1 MSRTRKLRNLTLTSK
16 TLTMNKNRKK
26 RIADLRERIDI
37 IKNELEEVMEEE
49 QDARDN
55 LPNNLQDSEKAE
67 KMDDTI
73 GSIEYAIGN
82 LEETI
87 ENLDEAVSI

>member
-1 MSRTRKLRNLTLTSK
+1 
-16 TLTMNKNRKK
+16 MNKNRRK

-73 GSIEYAIGN
+73 
-82 LEETI
+82 
-87 ENLDEAVSI
+87 AVSYTHLTLPTTSRV

>member
-16 TLTMNKNRKK
+16 TLTMNKNRRK

-55 LPNNLQDSEKAE
+55 LPNNLQILKKLKKWMILSVRLN
-67 KMDDTI
+67 MR
-73 GSIEYAIGN
+73 
-82 LEETI
+82 LEI
-87 ENLDEAVSI
+87 

>member
-1 MSRTRKLRNLTLTSK
+1 
-16 TLTMNKNRKK
+16 MNKNRRK

-55 LPNNLQDSEKAE
+55 LHNNLQDSEKAE

>member
-1 MSRTRKLRNLTLTSK
+1 
-16 TLTMNKNRKK
+16 MNKNRRK

-55 LPNNLQDSEKAE
+55 PPNNLQDSEKAE

>member
-1 MSRTRKLRNLTLTSK
+1 
-16 TLTMNKNRKK
+16 MNKNRRK

-55 LPNNLQDSEKAE
+55 LQ
-67 KMDDTI
+67 
-73 GSIEYAIGN
+73 
-82 LEETI
+82 
-87 ENLDEAVSI
+87 

>member
-1 MSRTRKLRNLTLTSK
+1 
-16 TLTMNKNRKK
+16 MNKNRRK
-26 RIADLRERIDI
+26 RIADLRERI

>member
-1 MSRTRKLRNLTLTSK
+1 
-16 TLTMNKNRKK
+16 MNKNRRK

-55 LPNNLQDSEKAE
+55 LPNNLQDSEKAG

>member
-1 MSRTRKLRNLTLTSK
+1 LSRTRKLRNLTLTSK
-16 TLTMNKNRKK
+16 TLTMNKNRRK

>member
-1 MSRTRKLRNLTLTSK
+1 
-16 TLTMNKNRKK
+16 MNKNRRK

-67 KMDDTI
+67 DSVILELDARLKQIAGMYDTI

>member
-16 TLTMNKNRKK
+16 TLTMNKNRRK
-26 RIADLRERIDI
+26 RIADLRARIDI

>member
-1 MSRTRKLRNLTLTSK
+1 
-16 TLTMNKNRKK
+16 MNKNRRK

-55 LPNNLQDSEKAE
+55 LLNNLQDSEKAE

>member
-16 TLTMNKNRKK
+16 TLTMNKNRRK

-87 ENLDEAVSI
+87 ENLDEALSI

>member
-1 MSRTRKLRNLTLTSK
+1 MSRTRKLRNLTLTYK
-16 TLTMNKNRKK
+16 TLTMNKNRRK

>member
-1 MSRTRKLRNLTLTSK
+1 MGVG
-16 TLTMNKNRKK
+16 
-26 RIADLRERIDI
+26 IYI

-82 LEETI
+82 LEDSI
-87 ENLDEAVSI
+87 EILDDAVSFYVFAL

>member
-1 MSRTRKLRNLTLTSK
+1 
-16 TLTMNKNRKK
+16 MNKNRRK

-49 QDARDN
+49 QDPRDN

>member
-16 TLTMNKNRKK
+16 TLTMNKNRRK

-55 LPNNLQDSEKAE
+55 QDYEKAE
-67 KMDDTI
+67 KMYDTI
-73 GSIEYAIGN
+73 G
-82 LEETI
+82 
-87 ENLDEAVSI
+87 

>member
-1 MSRTRKLRNLTLTSK
+1 
-16 TLTMNKNRKK
+16 MNKNIRKI
-26 RIADLRERIDI
+26 IADLRERIDI

>member
-1 MSRTRKLRNLTLTSK
+1 
-16 TLTMNKNRKK
+16 MNKNRRK

-55 LPNNLQDSEKAE
+55 LPNNLQASEKAE
-67 KMDDTI
+67 QMDDTI

>member
-16 TLTMNKNRKK
+16 TLTMNRNRRK

>member
-1 MSRTRKLRNLTLTSK
+1 M
-16 TLTMNKNRKK
+16 
-26 RIADLRERIDI
+26 LREKSRGNLWTDI

-87 ENLDEAVSI
+87 KNLDEAVSI

>member
-1 MSRTRKLRNLTLTSK
+1 
-16 TLTMNKNRKK
+16 MNKNRRK

-55 LPNNLQDSEKAE
+55 LPQ
-67 KMDDTI
+67 
-73 GSIEYAIGN
+73 
-82 LEETI
+82 
-87 ENLDEAVSI
+87 

>member
-1 MSRTRKLRNLTLTSK
+1 
-16 TLTMNKNRKK
+16 MNKNRRK

-87 ENLDEAVSI
+87 KNLDEAVSI

>member
-16 TLTMNKNRKK
+16 TLTMNKNRRK

>member
-1 MSRTRKLRNLTLTSK
+1 
-16 TLTMNKNRKK
+16 MNKNRRK

-55 LPNNLQDSEKAE
+55 LPNNLQDSDRK
-67 KMDDTI
+67 
-73 GSIEYAIGN
+73 S
-82 LEETI
+82 
-87 ENLDEAVSI
+87 VV

>member
-16 TLTMNKNRKK
+16 TLTMNKNRRK

-87 ENLDEAVSI
+87 KNLDEAVSI

>member
-1 MSRTRKLRNLTLTSK
+1 
-16 TLTMNKNRKK
+16 MNKNRRK

-55 LPNNLQDSEKAE
+55 LPNNLQDSEKL
-67 KMDDTI
+67 KKWMI
-73 GSIEYAIGN
+73 LSVRLN
-82 LEETI
+82 MRLEI
-87 ENLDEAVSI
+87 

>member
-16 TLTMNKNRKK
+16 TLTMNKNRRK

-49 QDARDN
+49 RDARDN

>member
-1 MSRTRKLRNLTLTSK
+1 
-16 TLTMNKNRKK
+16 MNKNRRK

-67 KMDDTI
+67 KWMI
-73 GSIEYAIGN
+73 LSVRLN
-82 LEETI
+82 MRLEI
-87 ENLDEAVSI
+87 

>member
-1 MSRTRKLRNLTLTSK
+1 MLWRLAGRSGRD
-16 TLTMNKNRKK
+16 
-26 RIADLRERIDI
+26 AGD
-37 IKNELEEVMEEE
+37 EVALGEDEE

>member
-1 MSRTRKLRNLTLTSK
+1 
-16 TLTMNKNRKK
+16 MNKNRRK

-67 KMDDTI
+67 KMD
-73 GSIEYAIGN
+73 
-82 LEETI
+82 
-87 ENLDEAVSI
+87 EAVSI

>member
-1 MSRTRKLRNLTLTSK
+1 
-16 TLTMNKNRKK
+16 MNKNRRK

-55 LPNNLQDSEKAE
+55 LPNNLQLK
-67 KMDDTI
+67 T
-73 GSIEYAIGN
+73 N
-82 LEETI
+82 
-87 ENLDEAVSI
+87 NQ

>member
-1 MSRTRKLRNLTLTSK
+1 
-16 TLTMNKNRKK
+16 MNKNRRK

-37 IKNELEEVMEEE
+37 IKNELDEVIEEE
-49 QDARDN
+49 QDARDK